1 MSYLRI
7 RIRTCPITFAN
18 AYQRKH
24 YVPTREKKKTRKK
37 TREESEDKR
46 QESYTI
52 RKKMRIILRKHF
64 VISGESI
71 TSRKPS
77 RKAWMELRGKTMGSE
92 MKGMYQLWI

>member
-1 MSYLRI
+1 M
-7 RIRTCPITFAN
+7 A
-18 AYQRKH
+18 QG
-24 YVPTREKKKTRKK
+24 EKKTRKK
-37 TREESEDKR
+37 TREDKR

-52 RKKMRIILRKHF
+52 RKKMRTILRKHF